1 MNIKDGG
8 INKKIAGRLF
18 GRPPPSPSSSKTAL
32 KLFIRCSHCRSSLRC
47 DVDLYL
53 MSDTKVRLTAKRHFI
68 NFKVFVTKIKYSM
81 TKMPP
86 WKGWL
91 FRSVRFLTLPGLVYR
106 NCEEFGNVYFFR
118 CFQSEQDGICQLF
131 RGHKGNA
138 GP

>member
-32 KLFIRCSHCRSSLRC
+32 KLFIRCSHCRSSLRYV
-47 DVDLYL
+47 VDLYL
-53 MSDTKVRLTAKRHFI
+53 MSDTKVRLTVKPHFI
-68 NFKVFVTKIKYSM
+68 DFKVFVTKIKYSM

-91 FRSVRFLTLPGLVYR
+91 FRSVRFLTITRPRLPELRRVR
-106 NCEEFGNVYFFR
+106 QCLL
-118 CFQSEQDGICQLF
+118 FQVLSKRTRWYLPAVPGS
-131 RGHKGNA
+131 
-138 GP
+138 